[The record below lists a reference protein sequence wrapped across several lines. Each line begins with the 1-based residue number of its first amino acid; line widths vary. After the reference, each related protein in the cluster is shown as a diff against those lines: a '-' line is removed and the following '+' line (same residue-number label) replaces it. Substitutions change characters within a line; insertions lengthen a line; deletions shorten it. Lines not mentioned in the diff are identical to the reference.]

1 MGNAIVHFELNGP
14 DAEQTAKFYS
24 ELFGWHVQTV
34 PQGGYHLIDTHG
46 GGGMNGGIGQT
57 REGQPSSVVF
67 YVETPDI
74 QATLDKA
81 ESLGAKTVVPLTE
94 MEMVTFAL
102 FADPDGN
109 AIGLVQSDPGQQG
122 PGVSAGSNPRVDW
135 VEVLGGDPKR
145 AWDFYR
151 NLFGWSIKESSGEG
165 YQYGELDTGA
175 GSGAAGGIGSSRD
188 GNPRVNVYALVDD
201 LAKYLERAEGLG
213 GKTTMQPMKVGE
225 GTAIAMLQDP
235 QGTTLGL
242 YTHQH

>member
-175 GSGAAGGIGSSRD
+175 GSGAAGAHLGRNCAGLETD
-188 GNPRVNVYALVDD
+188 LLYASVVARHARIRAAATQVVEPHAVHLNDHVGGRAAVDRHLHLL
-201 LAKYLERAEGLG
+201 LA
-213 GKTTMQPMKVGE
+213 
-225 GTAIAMLQDP
+225 
-235 QGTTLGL
+235 
-242 YTHQH
+242 